1 MQMQVIRG
9 VESRGFTSRY
19 PKLRRLRAAAK
30 LWASNRGR
38 PGRRAAWQRRRAGE
52 EAGRSQSASR
62 ARAAGVCGVPGCSL
76 VGGGRLGSGPSRD
89 VWVAVDAL
97 GEGSA
102 ARGHAAAVGSGALPG
117 NSRHCAPPQ
126 RRRAEGAGPRG
137 PGCGRGACGGP
148 GPAEGSGSGSG
159 PRSRSCSPPCAAE
172 REPATLRRSDLRPA
186 VGPLGVPAPAGSRVR
201 RPAAACAPSGV
212 TRRPGSRDP
221 RPGAPRPGALGAR
234 QRNAAEAARP
244 SRRSA
249 GSCRCHR
256 DDLRPRGVSGDAWP
270 GRPSPWRPG
279 RPAGRARGAFAGP
292 SAGVHA
298 GAPRSTRLRAAESV
312 VPAPR
317 WPPPPRHPSTRRW
330 VQRRSDSAGAS
341 SWLAGHR
348 TPARDSEDE
357 PGGALSLP
365 TSWRSPDRLLK
376 FPRLQILQPQC
387 WDDLRHYRQ
396 RSRRLILL
404 VT

>member
-19 PKLRRLRAAAK
+19 PKLRRLGAAAK

-52 EAGRSQSASR
+52 EAGRSQSARR
-62 ARAAGVCGVPGCSL
+62 ARAAGVRGVPGCSL

-89 VWVAVDAL
+89 VWAAVDAL
-97 GEGSA
+97 GEVSA
-102 ARGHAAAVGSGALPG
+102 ARGHAAAVGSGALPC
-117 NSRHCAPPQ
+117 NSRRCALPAQPAATPRNLAFAVWSRLDGGGRWAQ
-126 RRRAEGAGPRG
+126 AGRAGGQGRRRAP
-137 PGCGRGACGGP
+137 
-148 GPAEGSGSGSG
+148 S
-159 PRSRSCSPPCAAE
+159 RSRSCSPPSSAG
-172 REPATLRRSDLRPA
+172 REPAALRGSDLS
-186 VGPLGVPAPAGSRVR
+186 GSR
-201 RPAAACAPSGV
+201 AP
-212 TRRPGSRDP
+212 RRPGPSGLPRPRP
-221 RPGAPRPGALGAR
+221 RPGAPRPSALGAR
-234 QRNAAEAARP
+234 LRNAAEAARP

-279 RPAGRARGAFAGP
+279 RPAGRAGGPFAGP
-292 SAGVHA
+292 PAGVHA
-298 GAPRSTRLRAAESV
+298 GAPRSARLRAAESV
-312 VPAPR
+312 GPAHR

-330 VQRRSDSAGAS
+330 GQRRSDSAGAS

-357 PGGALSLP
+357 PGGALSLR
-365 TSWRSPDRLLK
+365 TSRRSPDWLLK
-376 FPRLQILQPQC
+376 FPGLEILRPQC
-387 WDDLRHYRQ
+387 CDGLRHYRQ